1 MRPLRGNVP
10 STVHC
15 RTGLQQRLEKTVKAY
30 RVFFYGSFPREF
42 CLCLRMY
49 LYVFNICLAQ
59 INLIHFVNGFTFSSS
74 LLPLFRSVM

>member
-1 MRPLRGNVP
+1 MHPLRGNVL

-49 LYVFNICLAQ
+49 LYVFVC
-59 INLIHFVNGFTFSSS
+59 F
-74 LLPLFRSVM
+74 